1 MRIFV
6 SIDGDGP
13 AGFDAISCKRALEE
27 EEDRPI
33 NDFIASVDICEEQ
46 FEVVKYSLY
55 YDPMKMGYALADE
68 IARNACDR
76 LRAYYMQNI
85 GLDVS
90 IQRFNELVAAKDTN
104 KGIVSVEQ
112 FAQVNGQL
120 MDNAV
125 FPVPCNKI
133 ASRRFE
139 YEVIA
144 KADE

>member
-1 MRIFV
+1 MR
-6 SIDGDGP
+6 
-13 AGFDAISCKRALEE
+13 
-27 EEDRPI
+27 
-33 NDFIASVDICEEQ
+33 
-46 FEVVKYSLY
+46 
-55 YDPMKMGYALADE
+55 
-68 IARNACDR
+68 AC
-76 LRAYYMQNI
+76 YVQNI

-120 MDNAV
+120 IDNAV

>member
-1 MRIFV
+1 M
-6 SIDGDGP
+6 
-13 AGFDAISCKRALEE
+13 
-27 EEDRPI
+27 
-33 NDFIASVDICEEQ
+33 
-46 FEVVKYSLY
+46 KYELY
-55 YDPMKMGYALADE
+55 YNPMKMGYAQADE
-68 IARNACDR
+68 IAKAACDR

-90 IQRFNELVAAKDTN
+90 IQRFNEIVAAKDTN

-120 MDNAV
+120 TGNAV